1 MRIMGGRM
9 VDVIVA
15 QDIDELEA
23 RPRTFAKKRL
33 LIASGK
39 GGSSKTTT
47 ARHFSAAAAHA
58 ELAVLTLDLDESPT
72 LSEWWTK
79 RPDTLPSIEHIR
91 VPIHELVDTAGLVPD
106 GEDEGAVIGARVEEA
121 ILGIDSYDLLIID
134 TPASLAA
141 YPHHARALIRL
152 SNLVIVPTRQYDDDI
167 NSVTK
172 WMKLVGDLGGEGM
185 FLLSD
190 TQRRESAFEDAKRK
204 LVKHGALCAIDI
216 PHFADIPR
224 TLAKGTSV
232 IDMRKG
238 RGAEDYAAAFNV
250 VRRKLGV

>member
-1 MRIMGGRM
+1 MGGRM

-15 QDIDELEA
+15 QDIDELDA

-39 GGSSKTTT
+39 GGSTKTTT

-121 ILGIDSYDLLIID
+121 ILGIDGYDLLIID

-141 YPHHARALIRL
+141 YPHHARALIKL
-152 SNLVIVPTRQYDDDI
+152 SDLVVVPTRQYDDDI

-204 LVKHGALCAIDI
+204 LVKHGTLCAIDI

-250 VRRKLGV
+250 VRRKLEV